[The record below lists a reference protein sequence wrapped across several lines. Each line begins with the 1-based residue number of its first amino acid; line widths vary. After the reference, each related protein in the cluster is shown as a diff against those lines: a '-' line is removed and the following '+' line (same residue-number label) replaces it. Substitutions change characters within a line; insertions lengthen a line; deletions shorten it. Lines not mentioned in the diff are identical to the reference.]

1 VRILPFRGAAGVATI
16 AGLLMLLAPAPAHA
30 EFVCWMSDGI
40 RYCYDPNDGR
50 VPVEPDPAPTEPL
63 YVPTPPAAPVEQP
76 WIQPV
81 PVEPAPVQHVPA
93 PANPVPAPL
102 PVPVNPVPVAV
113 YVPPQSG
120 GYYDS
125 AAQAPVA
132 VAEVPAEPAA
142 EVAALPAEPAA
153 SEVTDAAP
161 VPTVSASTTAAASPS
176 PSSSASGVAS
186 LAGGQASGTEPSNV
200 PPLVLLVGGVL
211 LAAALAWFVPP
222 VRLALARMARAK

>member
-1 VRILPFRGAAGVATI
+1 
-16 AGLLMLLAPAPAHA
+16 MLLAPAPAHA
-30 EFVCWMSDGI
+30 DFVCWMSDGV

-50 VPVEPDPAPTEPL
+50 VPAEPDPAPTEPL

-81 PVEPAPVQHVPA
+81 PVEPSPVQHVPA

-102 PVPVNPVPVAV
+102 PVPVNPVPVGV

-142 EVAALPAEPAA
+142 EVAARPASWRGAPGGRPGLVRAARPAGA
-153 SEVTDAAP
+153 GAYGKSEVKTG
-161 VPTVSASTTAAASPS
+161 S
-176 PSSSASGVAS
+176 
-186 LAGGQASGTEPSNV
+186 
-200 PPLVLLVGGVL
+200 
-211 LAAALAWFVPP
+211 
-222 VRLALARMARAK
+222 

>member
-81 PVEPAPVQHVPA
+81 P
-93 PANPVPAPL
+93 ANPVPAPL
-102 PVPVNPVPVAV
+102 PVPVNPVPVGV

-176 PSSSASGVAS
+176 PSSSATGVAS

>member
-1 VRILPFRGAAGVATI
+1 
-16 AGLLMLLAPAPAHA
+16 MLLAPAPAHA

-142 EVAALPAEPAA
+142 EVAARPASWRGAPGGRPGLVRAARPA
-153 SEVTDAAP
+153 
-161 VPTVSASTTAAASPS
+161 
-176 PSSSASGVAS
+176 G
-186 LAGGQASGTEPSNV
+186 AGAYGKSKVKTGS
-200 PPLVLLVGGVL
+200 
-211 LAAALAWFVPP
+211 
-222 VRLALARMARAK
+222 